1 MISVK
6 IGITYIISHNY
17 ANIKV
22 DSYDSLPLDKTMTFY
37 DVTMLIKSVF
47 NKDKN
52 NYYYNIFLV
61 DWRQRSIMNHTN
73 LLSDIKIGNFFWHL
87 VILILKKINF
97 TAIKVLFLKDVDTE
111 KVLVSNIISSGK
123 NL

>member
-22 DSYDSLPLDKTMTFY
+22 DSYDSLPLDKTMTFH